1 MTRKRQDTDVLAIWQ
16 EAGEAGDDGL
26 RRLVQSVVQQVLEAE
41 MTAFIGAEPYERN
54 GARRG
59 YRNGYKPRTLK
70 TRVGELELMVPK
82 DRDGQ
87 FQTELF
93 ERYQRSE
100 KALVLSIMQ
109 MYVEGVSTRKVREI
123 TEALCGLEISKS
135 QVSALTAKLDEE
147 VAQWRKRPLGERE
160 YPYLI
165 ADARYEK
172 VRRGGEVV
180 SNGLL
185 IVVGISEQGYR
196 EVLGTWMADSET
208 EASWGTV
215 FADLKKRGLKGVRYV
230 VSDDHKG
237 LRAAAERHFQ
247 GALWQRCQVHFARNI
262 LGMVPR
268 RDAADVLA
276 LLRTVTEAP
285 GREAARKAVEAA
297 AAAVRRKHPKL
308 AKLLEEHGEEILAVY
323 SLPEPHRKR
332 MRSTN
337 MLERVNQEIKRRTR
351 VVRIFPDEAACLRL
365 TSALMMELNV
375 EWMDRIYLDMSASRE
390 QPVQA
395 GGEVVAAAA

>member
-1 MTRKRQDTDVLAIWQ
+1 VTRKRQDTDLLTIWQ
-16 EAGEAGDDGL
+16 QAGEQGDDGL

-54 GARRG
+54 AGRRG
-59 YRNGYKPRTLK
+59 QRNGYKPRTLK

-147 VAQWRKRPLGERE
+147 VDQWRRRALSSRE
-160 YPYLI
+160 YRYLM

-185 IVVGISEQGYR
+185 IVVGVSEDGFR

-247 GALWQRCQVHFARNI
+247 GALWQRCQVHFVRNA
-262 LGMVPR
+262 LGMVAR
-268 RDAADVLA
+268 RDAADVLSA
-276 LLRTVTEAP
+276 LRTVTEAP
-285 GREAARKAVEAA
+285 DREGARKAIGEAA
-297 AAAVRRKHPKL
+297 TTLRRKH
-308 AKLLEEHGEEILAVY
+308 AKVARLLEEHGEEILAVY

-351 VVRIFPDEAACLRL
+351 VVRIFPDEDACLRL
-365 TSALMMELNV
+365 ASALMMELNV
-375 EWMDRIYLDMSASRE
+375 EWMDRIYLDMSVGRDQPPATGEAS
-390 QPVQA
+390 
-395 GGEVVAAAA
+395 AAA

>member
-1 MTRKRQDTDVLAIWQ
+1 VTRKRQDTDVLAIWQ

-41 MTAFIGAEPYERN
+41 MTAYIGAEPYERN
-54 GARRG
+54 GTRRG

-147 VAQWRKRPLGERE
+147 VAQWRARPLGERE
-160 YPYLI
+160 YRYLI

-172 VRRGGEVV
+172 VRRGGEVI

-185 IVVGISEQGYR
+185 IVVGISEEGYR

-208 EASWGTV
+208 EASWGTA
-215 FADLKKRGLKGVRYV
+215 FADLKKRGLKAVSYV

-237 LRAAAERHFQ
+237 LRTAVERHFQ
-247 GALWQRCQVHFARNI
+247 GALWQRCQVHFVRNA
-262 LGMVPR
+262 LGMVAR
-268 RDAADVLA
+268 RDAADVVA
-276 LLRTVTEAP
+276 ALRTVTEAP
-285 GREAARKAVEAA
+285 DREGARKAIDTAA
-297 AAAVRRKHPKL
+297 SALQRKHPKV
-308 AKLLEEHGEEILAVY
+308 ARLLEEHGEEILAVY

-332 MRSTN
+332 MKSTN

-351 VVRIFPDEAACLRL
+351 VVRIFPDEDACLRL

-375 EWMDRIYLDMSASRE
+375 EWMDRIYLDMSIGRE
-390 QPVQA
+390 GVTRA
-395 GGEVVAAAA
+395 DREVAAAA